1 MRRVIRCTVY
11 AHLPTP
17 GGPAPMTV
25 ATFEDNLII
34 TAEVL
39 AEQMRIPGV
48 FVATE
53 VFETDAP
60 DEGAATIEAV
70 MRMQE
75 SEEHNMAVMF
85 WWVVGYLH
93 NASREAYIG
102 LTGPNPLT
110 EEQNIEVLEQIAA
123 HPLYAEQRIST
134 PTVDES
140 RFVILD
146 NGKITAEDT

>member
-1 MRRVIRCTVY
+1 MREAIRCTVY
-11 AHLPTP
+11 THMPTP

-25 ATFEDNLII
+25 ATFTDNLIVSGE
-34 TAEVL
+34 AL
-39 AEQMRIPGV
+39 AEQMRVPGV

-53 VFETDAP
+53 IFETDAP
-60 DEGAATIEAV
+60 DEATATIEV
-70 MRMQE
+70 VRRME
-75 SEEHNMAVMF
+75 GSEEHNMAVMY
-85 WWVVGYLH
+85 WWIVGYLH

-110 EEQNIEVLEQIAA
+110 EEQNVEVLEQIRA

-146 NGKITAEDT
+146 AGEITTEDT